1 MKARR
6 WLGWSKKETIEELSL
21 SCSLLMQSS
30 VSLFVQC
37 ILPSAYRSAYILI
50 IPTWWQDSTSTVQ
63 RCAVAT
69 PIGYSHLL
77 AIFNFKLSYVGR
89 FHLQTLIR
97 WSFPSSNSIDPDW
110 TSTSPELQGLQQ
122 RFWVQGQPHPQ
133 QLEGYEK
140 VLSFPSSSFKFNWP
154 SWWNKQRQGRQ
165 NRAVFGEIPPSLI
178 PWMVPCLVLSC

>member
-6 WLGWSKKETIEELSL
+6 WLGWSKKETIEGLSL
-21 SCSLLMQSS
+21 SGSLKMQGF

-37 ILPSAYRSAYILI
+37 ISLSLNFDHSYLMA
-50 IPTWWQDSTSTVQ
+50 
-63 RCAVAT
+63 
-69 PIGYSHLL
+69 G
-77 AIFNFKLSYVGR
+77 FNFNCPEVCGRYSDRVLSLVG
-89 FHLQTLIR
+89 HIQLQTLIC
-97 WSFPSSNSIDPDW
+97 WPFLSSNSIDPDW

-154 SWWNKQRQGRQ
+154 SWWNKQTRGRQ
-165 NRAVFGEIPPSLI
+165 NRAVFGEIPPSLF

>member
-6 WLGWSKKETIEELSL
+6 WLGWSKKETIEGLSL

-50 IPTWWQDSTSTVQ
+50 IPTWWQDSTSIVQ

-77 AIFNFKLSYVGR
+77 AIFNFKLSFVGH
-89 FHLQTLIR
+89 FL
-97 WSFPSSNSIDPDW
+97 SSNSIDPDW

-154 SWWNKQRQGRQ
+154 SWWNKQKQ
-165 NRAVFGEIPPSLI
+165 NRAVFGEIPPSLF